1 MNIEI
6 FYKTPKDLEKAVGYI
21 SPKTGEVFEFK
32 KTDKRVIVYLLDRL
46 NFFVEKLGL
55 ESYESQSTI
64 ATALGLHYKHV
75 ANCLRQLID
84 EGVLVA
90 EKKKPDKGRE
100 RWFYRAVNTDVV
112 LWVGTKDCPILL
124 DNDGNPVNNA
134 NKVAT
139 EEVVAERRQEDSE
152 GDEELPPWAR

>member
-21 SPKTGEVFEFK
+21 SPKTGEVIEFK

-46 NFFVEKLGL
+46 NFFVDKLGL
-55 ESYESQSTI
+55 ENYESQSTI

-75 ANCLRQLID
+75 ADCLRQLIE
-84 EGVLVA
+84 EGVLIA

-100 RWFYRAVNTDVV
+100 RWFYQAVNTDVV
-112 LWVGTKDCPILL
+112 LWIGTKSSPVLL
-124 DNDGNPVNNA
+124 DKQGNPIVSTT
-134 NKVAT
+134 KSL
-139 EEVVAERRQEDSE
+139 EKGVVVQKQQAEFGEDFES
-152 GDEELPPWAR
+152 PF